1 MALYLNTN
9 VVYKDFQMPGGDK
22 FFVGKSDI
30 IEKVNERVKTKSRFL
45 CATRLRC
52 FGKMRVVNML
62 GAVMH

>member
-1 MALYLNTN
+1 MASYLNTN
-9 VVYKDFQMPGGDK
+9 AAYKDFQMFSGDK

-30 IEKVNERVKTKSRFL
+30 IEKVNEWVKTKSRFL

-62 GAVMH
+62 GTVMH